1 MIHDGG
7 FLAWHQ
13 HFVAELETWLVNNG
27 GSQFVPVPYWD
38 PSRPIPAQL
47 DKNNNSVNM
56 PLPQNLRPAA
66 LKKISSY
73 TVLDHRIV
81 PYHGSVHDA
90 LGGQMQSG
98 HLAVRSHLLAV
109 PCVSGFGLRTLAEQL
124 SAGRNSCLLYSSDT
138 RRLKQRSE
146 ASASQALN
154 NACCHYPRP
163 ACTVGSTSERNT
175 SSICAGVNRLRRSIH
190 HIRTAKKAAV
200 R

>member
-90 LGGQMQSG
+90 LGGQMPNPDTSPSDPIFWPF
-98 HLAVRSHLLAV
+98 HAFL
-109 PCVSGFGLRTLAEQL
+109 VSVYERW
-124 SAGRNSCLLYSSDT
+124 RNS
-138 RRLKQRSE
+138 
-146 ASASQALN
+146 
-154 NACCHYPRP
+154 
-163 ACTVGSTSERNT
+163 STSERNT